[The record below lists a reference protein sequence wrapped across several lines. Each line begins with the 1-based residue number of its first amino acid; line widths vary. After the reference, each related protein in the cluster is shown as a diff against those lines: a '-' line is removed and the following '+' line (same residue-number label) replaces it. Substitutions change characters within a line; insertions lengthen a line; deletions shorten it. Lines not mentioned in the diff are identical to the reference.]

1 MIADT
6 RFITLW
12 CNCHTMLRLSALACA
27 ARAVRAMATKADLR
41 YVAKPASD
49 ASGKVA
55 SPIVYPRSL
64 YPEVEPFAS
73 GHLAVGSGHEIYY
86 EECGNKAGIPAVF
99 LHGGPGAGCDARSR
113 RFFDP
118 AVFRIVVLDQRGS
131 GRSRPNA
138 ADDLAGSLVENT
150 TPALVG
156 DLEQLREALKID
168 RWGLVLGGSW
178 GSTLALAYAQ
188 AHPDRVRSLLL
199 RGVFTFCADEVEYL
213 FVDGGTAG
221 QNPDAWDR
229 YVAHVV
235 DAAPSPEAAD
245 LARSDPL
252 TAYWDLLTG
261 ADADAR
267 NAAAA
272 AFVGYEL
279 SLSKCFIDPAIIES
293 VLSTPSVLIPFAVME
308 VHYMRGAGFM
318 ERGQLLRD
326 AKKMADAGHLLR
338 IAHGRADYVCRP
350 MAAHRLLKALK
361 AAGLPDENAACEYV
375 AGAGHSDTEPGLVD
389 AMVRASDDLADILLS
404 ESHEYG
410 PPPY

>member
-1 MIADT
+1 MT
-6 RFITLW
+6 RIHRRRRRELNATRREPPFF
-12 CNCHTMLRLSALACA
+12 R
-27 ARAVRAMATKADLR
+27 ARARGRHLFSRAE
-41 YVAKPASD
+41 
-49 ASGKVA
+49 
-55 SPIVYPRSL
+55 I
-64 YPEVEPFAS
+64 EV
-73 GHLAVGSGHEIYY
+73 
-86 EECGNKAGIPAVF
+86 
-99 LHGGPGAGCDARSR
+99 ARSR
-113 RFFDP
+113 VAP
-118 AVFRIVVLDQRGS
+118 
-131 GRSRPNA
+131 RPNA

-168 RWGLVLGGSW
+168 KWGLVLGGSW

-245 LARSDPL
+245 LARADPL

-338 IAHGRADYVCRP
+338 VAHGRADYVWAR
-350 MAAHRLLKALK
+350 RLFLCFL
-361 AAGLPDENAACEYV
+361 CV
-375 AGAGHSDTEPGLVD
+375 C
-389 AMVRASDDLADILLS
+389 DLS
-404 ESHEYG
+404 G
-410 PPPY
+410 F

>member
-131 GRSRPNA
+131 GRSR
-138 ADDLAGSLVENT
+138 
-150 TPALVG
+150 
-156 DLEQLREALKID
+156 Q
-168 RWGLVLGGSW
+168 
-178 GSTLALAYAQ
+178 
-188 AHPDRVRSLLL
+188 
-199 RGVFTFCADEVEYL
+199 
-213 FVDGGTAG
+213 
-221 QNPDAWDR
+221 
-229 YVAHVV
+229 
-235 DAAPSPEAAD
+235 
-245 LARSDPL
+245 
-252 TAYWDLLTG
+252 
-261 ADADAR
+261 
-267 NAAAA
+267 
-272 AFVGYEL
+272 
-279 SLSKCFIDPAIIES
+279 
-293 VLSTPSVLIPFAVME
+293 
-308 VHYMRGAGFM
+308 
-318 ERGQLLRD
+318 
-326 AKKMADAGHLLR
+326 
-338 IAHGRADYVCRP
+338 
-350 MAAHRLLKALK
+350 
-361 AAGLPDENAACEYV
+361 
-375 AGAGHSDTEPGLVD
+375 
-389 AMVRASDDLADILLS
+389 
-404 ESHEYG
+404 
-410 PPPY
+410 

>member
-1 MIADT
+1 
-6 RFITLW
+6 
-12 CNCHTMLRLSALACA
+12 
-27 ARAVRAMATKADLR
+27 MATKADLR

-118 AVFRIVVLDQRGS
+118 AVFRIVVFDQRGS

-138 ADDLAGSLVENT
+138 ADDLAG
-150 TPALVG
+150 
-156 DLEQLREALKID
+156 
-168 RWGLVLGGSW
+168 
-178 GSTLALAYAQ
+178 
-188 AHPDRVRSLLL
+188 RSP
-199 RGVFTFCADEVEYL
+199 RTSRA
-213 FVDGGTAG
+213 
-221 QNPDAWDR
+221 
-229 YVAHVV
+229 
-235 DAAPSPEAAD
+235 
-245 LARSDPL
+245 DPL

-326 AKKMADAGHLLR
+326 AKKMADAGHLLSTTSTVFDVSTASSATSPR
-338 IAHGRADYVCRP
+338 FAASRAST
-350 MAAHRLLKALK
+350 
-361 AAGLPDENAACEYV
+361 AACRAIREE
-375 AGAGHSDTEPGLVD
+375 AGGV
-389 AMVRASDDLADILLS
+389 VRPSRGPAEDLADEERHAVGEHARGGGDELVEGHQVQVARRRAAGDVRRGEPEERDDGEQEPVLA
-404 ESHEYG
+404 EVEEG
-410 PPPY
+410 LAVLAGLVRELGEAEDVGEAAGGADGVGADVGVAA

>member
-1 MIADT
+1 
-6 RFITLW
+6 
-12 CNCHTMLRLSALACA
+12 
-27 ARAVRAMATKADLR
+27 MATKADLR

-118 AVFRIVVLDQRGS
+118 PCSASSCSTSAAAGRAERRG
-131 GRSRPNA
+131 RPG
-138 ADDLAGSLVENT
+138 GSLVENT

-168 RWGLVLGGSW
+168 TWGLVLGGSW

-229 YVAHVV
+229 Y
-235 DAAPSPEAAD
+235 
-245 LARSDPL
+245 LARASTPPRPRPRTSLADPL

-279 SLSKCFIDPAIIES
+279 SLS
-293 VLSTPSVLIPFAVME
+293 VLHRPGDHRVRALAVGAHPFAVME

-326 AKKMADAGHLLR
+326 AKRWPTRATCSRRARADA
-338 IAHGRADYVCRP
+338 CRP
-350 MAAHRLLKALK
+350 WRHTASSRRSR
-361 AAGLPDENAACEYV
+361 PRACRTRTRPAV
-375 AGAGHSDTEPGLVD
+375 RRGRGHPTRPGLVD
-389 AMVRASDDLADILLS
+389 AMVRVRRPADIS
-404 ESHEYG
+404 PSHEYG